1 MENVAENE
9 ETYWNS
15 SQERPSRITSG
26 SSGIYSCVPRCGSAS
41 YDKHKQKSGIG
52 FFKFPENVAL
62 FKVCR
67 KTIGPY
73 RRK

>member
-41 YDKHKQKSGIG
+41 YDKDKQKSGI
-52 FFKFPENVAL
+52 
-62 FKVCR
+62 
-67 KTIGPY
+67 
-73 RRK
+73 